1 LTHRQPQEGT
11 VKKGLHRPR
20 LNAIIPILTAAGS
33 HPDCRAVLIQIVAL
47 QFGATRGRQAVCPL
61 RNNPGEFE
69 MTQGPATYVVYS
81 ERGCGWQIVY
91 RRTNREY

>member
-1 LTHRQPQEGT
+1 MTAIGPSRQAAFFGPTCPAQSRLTHRQPQEGT

-47 QFGATRGRQAVCPL
+47 
-61 RNNPGEFE
+61 
-69 MTQGPATYVVYS
+69 YS
-81 ERGCGWQIVY
+81 LCRALV
-91 RRTNREY
+91 